1 MSIEERPTVT
11 LSASG
16 QVELPEAVLRASGW
30 PAGTQPTVEM
40 TPEGLLLR
48 PEPVFPE
55 TRLEDVFGCLACNGE
70 PKSLAGM
77 EAGIVAEAARRHEF

>member
-16 QVELPEAVLRASGW
+16 RVELPEAVLRASGW
-30 PAGTQPTVEM
+30 KVGTQLTVEM
-40 TPEGLLLR
+40 TPEGLLLK

-55 TRLEDVFGCLACNGE
+55 TRLEDVFGCLAYSGE
-70 PKSLAGM
+70 PKSLAEM
-77 EAGIVAEAARRHEF
+77 ETGITAEAARRHES

>member
-1 MSIEERPTVT
+1 MSIEEGPAVT

-30 PAGTQPTVEM
+30 TVGTQLTVEM
-40 TPEGLLLR
+40 TPQGLLLK

-55 TRLEDVFGCLACNGE
+55 TRLEDVFGCLAYSGE
-70 PKSLAGM
+70 PKSLAEM
-77 EAGIVAEAARRHEF
+77 EAGTAAEAERRHES